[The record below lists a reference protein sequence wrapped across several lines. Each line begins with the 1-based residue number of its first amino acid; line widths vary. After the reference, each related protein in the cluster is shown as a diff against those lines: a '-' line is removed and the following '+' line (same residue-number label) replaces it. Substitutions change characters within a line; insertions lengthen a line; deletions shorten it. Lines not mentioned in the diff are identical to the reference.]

1 MGCSGVSAF
10 NRKFFIMNMQHN
22 IFFIILF
29 LFPFNFLSAQRIVAE
44 SNNKQ
49 DAAFALENIVLETK
63 VTETESKSGD
73 VKDEEEPNAE
83 TIIPDD
89 FTSSLD
95 YLLHNWAVDKNST
108 SNCKTRPNP
117 ITTEEQYKERLKK
130 LPHVIEMPYNS
141 AVKSFI
147 DIYTQSRRKQVEYL
161 LGLSN
166 YYFPIFEAELEAEK
180 LPLELKYLPIIE
192 SALNPR
198 AVSRAGATGIW
209 QFMIATGRMYD
220 LEVNS
225 LVDERMDPV
234 KSSKAAAKFLK
245 ELYGIYSDW
254 HLAIAAYNCGPGNVN
269 KAIRRAGGEQ
279 DFWKIYPYLP
289 AETRSYVPI
298 FIAAN
303 YTMNY
308 YEEHYLCP
316 AQIRIPVLT
325 DTIMVNRRMH
335 LEQIAAVLNMPI
347 EEVRLLNPQ
356 YRRDI
361 VPGDVKP
368 YPIRLPHNYANQF
381 IDNCDTIYAYKA
393 DLLINNRRD
402 EVEVP
407 KATSK
412 SSSRGKVKYHT
423 VTRGQ
428 TISGIAKRYGISQT
442 QLRRANNLKSS
453 KIRIGQRL
461 RIPGR

>member
-1 MGCSGVSAF
+1 MKEKHLLILVL
-10 NRKFFIMNMQHN
+10 
-22 IFFIILF
+22 IFSVTINSLF
-29 LFPFNFLSAQRIVAE
+29 AQIPTRV
-44 SNNKQ
+44 
-49 DAAFALENIVLETK
+49 
-63 VTETESKSGD
+63 VTESSKQAIVNAPVGAAED
-73 VKDEEEPNAE
+73 VNEEVADNEEEDVE
-83 TIIPDD
+83 PDTTTVVPED

-95 YLLHNWAVDKNST
+95 FLLHSWAVDKNSF
-108 SNCKTRPNP
+108 SNCKPRPNP
-117 ITTEEQYKERLKK
+117 FTTDEQYKARLKR
-130 LPHVIEMPYNS
+130 LPHLIEMPYNS

-147 DIYTQSRRKQVEYL
+147 DIYTQRSRRQVEYL
-161 LGLSN
+161 LGLIN

-192 SALNPR
+192 SALNPK

-245 ELYGIYSDW
+245 ELYNIYSDW

-269 KAIRRAGGEQ
+269 KAIRRAGGKQ
-279 DFWKIYPYLP
+279 DFWAIYSYLP

-303 YTMNY
+303 YIMNY
-308 YEEHYLCP
+308 SDEHHLCP

-325 DTIMVNRRMH
+325 DTIMVNRRVH
-335 LEQIAAVLNMPI
+335 LEQISAILNMPL

-368 YPIRLPHNYANQF
+368 YPIRLPHNYANLF
-381 IDNCDTIYAYKA
+381 IDKSDIIYAYKA
-393 DLLINNRRD
+393 DLLIDNRRD
-402 EVEVP
+402 EVEIPTLTVER
-407 KATSK
+407 AK
-412 SSSRGKVKYHT
+412 SSSRAKVRYHT

-428 TISGIAKRYGISQT
+428 TLSGIAKRYGISQA
-442 QLRRANNLKSS
+442 QLRRANNLKST

-461 RIPGR
+461 KITR

>member
-1 MGCSGVSAF
+1 MKERYFLILVL
-10 NRKFFIMNMQHN
+10 
-22 IFFIILF
+22 IFSVTINSLF
-29 LFPFNFLSAQRIVAE
+29 AQIPTRVVTQSSKPAIVNAPAE
-44 SNNKQ
+44 TTET
-49 DAAFALENIVLETK
+49 ATEEALEDE
-63 VTETESKSGD
+63 
-73 VKDEEEPNAE
+73 DEEEDEELDTA
-83 TIIPDD
+83 TVVPDD

-95 YLLHNWAVDKNST
+95 FLLHSWAVDKYSV
-108 SNCKTRPNP
+108 SNCKPRPNP
-117 ITTEEQYKERLKK
+117 FTTEEQYKERLKK
-130 LPHVIEMPYNS
+130 LPHLIEMPYNS

-147 DIYTQSRRKQVEYL
+147 DIYTQRSRRQVEYL

-192 SALNPR
+192 SALNPK

-245 ELYGIYSDW
+245 ELYNIYSDW

-269 KAIRRAGGEQ
+269 KAIRRAGGKQ
-279 DFWKIYPYLP
+279 DFWAIYPYLP

-303 YTMNY
+303 YMMNY
-308 YEEHYLCP
+308 SDEHHLCP

-325 DTIMVNRRMH
+325 DTIMVNRRVH
-335 LEQIAAVLNMPI
+335 LEQISTILNMPL

-368 YPIRLPHNYANQF
+368 YPIRLPHNYANLF
-381 IDNCDTIYAYKA
+381 IDKSDIIYAYKA
-393 DLLINNRRD
+393 DLLIDNRRD
-402 EVEVP
+402 EVEIP
-407 KATSK
+407 KVTVERAK
-412 SSSRGKVKYHT
+412 SSSRAKVRYHT
-423 VTRGQ
+423 VARGQ
-428 TISGIAKRYGISQT
+428 TLSGIAKRYGISQA

-461 RIPGR
+461 KITR